1 MLAPGDGSES
11 IIYFLPRPRMG
22 DVPYLLATKKKPIL
36 ASFHKIKKGDYQSRP
51 FYIPISNKRL
61 I

>member
-1 MLAPGDGSES
+1 MVCSLPGT
-11 IIYFLPRPRMG
+11 G
-22 DVPYLLATKKKPIL
+22 DVPYLLETKKKPIL